1 VTEKTPIEASIF
13 LQVRLNSTRLPQ
25 KALFSL
31 AGLRVIEH
39 AMRALD
45 TVPANHRV
53 LLTTGDSEIK
63 LLPIARNAGWEL
75 FVGPEDDVLA
85 RFVLAARRYRSEL
98 ILRATGDN
106 PLVSAIIARASL
118 SLAAASGADYTAL
131 TRIPVGAGVEVLKV
145 QALEDAHREATDRF
159 EREHVTPF
167 IHRRPRRYRI
177 QTPAAR
183 SEYRNSTRITLDTQ
197 EDYIFLKRIFNEL
210 YKGRPIDLDVLIP
223 YLRREKTNAG

>member
-1 VTEKTPIEASIF
+1 
-13 LQVRLNSTRLPQ
+13 
-25 KALFSL
+25 
-31 AGLRVIEH
+31 
-39 AMRALD
+39 
-45 TVPANHRV
+45 
-53 LLTTGDSEIK
+53 
-63 LLPIARNAGWEL
+63 
-75 FVGPEDDVLA
+75 
-85 RFVLAARRYRSEL
+85 
-98 ILRATGDN
+98 
-106 PLVSAIIARASL
+106 
-118 SLAAASGADYTAL
+118 
-131 TRIPVGAGVEVLKV
+131 VGAGVEVLKV